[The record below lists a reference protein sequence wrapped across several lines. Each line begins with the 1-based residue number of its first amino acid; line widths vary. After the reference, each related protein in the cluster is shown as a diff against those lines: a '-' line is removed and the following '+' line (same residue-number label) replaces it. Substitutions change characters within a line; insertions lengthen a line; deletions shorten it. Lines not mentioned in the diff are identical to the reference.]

1 MKLIILI
8 GLLLSV
14 TAVAP
19 KSIEQK
25 AAGIAEQRARQLDQG
40 PATFESRDENGE
52 KKSSESN
59 SRDDRRASDSSW
71 MIPIYLSTWTPGA
84 LEQVLQKMLRIRQAV
99 QEADSPPQRSSYGYG
114 YGYGYGLGY
123 ELGYGLGYPFGDK
136 SRDIKNGG
144 GNAPEM
150 QRREKKDASLEQCTR
165 LSKLDLQLIV
175 DSSASVGETD
185 FNKMMAGIAD
195 GLISHF
201 DIAEDKTRVA
211 LFKYSSHHIMVREIR
226 LDSYYN
232 ADNLK
237 AAIKETEFE
246 KGVTL
251 TATAMEKALAHYE
264 TGVRDDGKTAKVCIV
279 FTDGDPTSPSEKA
292 RVPAASK
299 AWAGIGA
306 TVFAVGIGGQI
317 SQEGLIDIAGSEDR
331 ILSVSDFAIGREANS
346 LLVKVCAA
354 LRPQPQPQLQP
365 QPQPQ
370 PQPCETNPCQ
380 RGSCRDEDND
390 YSCDCEAGY
399 GGKNCD
405 EDLSECLAGDGAHY
419 RGTKATTKTG
429 LKCQNWA
436 LQSPHEHH
444 CSYCTPNE
452 KPELVSNYC
461 RNPNPDTSNE
471 PWCYTMD
478 SNKRWEYCG
487 IPKCSTEGCREY
499 FVLHTKQSWNEA
511 KAACEAE
518 GAQLATLATPSEV
531 EKAAEKTEDRT
542 FYWIGGSCPDC
553 RREDVRDDKWKWIDG
568 EKISLD
574 HPYWKLWTAGGK
586 TNKSPFDTDGDA
598 KFLTLYRNGTDAQFV
613 NGCCGQRMALCQ
625 HCPN

>member
-52 KKSSESN
+52 
-59 SRDDRRASDSSW
+59 
-71 MIPIYLSTWTPGA
+71 
-84 LEQVLQKMLRIRQAV
+84 EQVLQKMLRIRQAV

-331 ILSVSDFAIGREANS
+331 ILSVSDFAIGREADS

-354 LRPQPQPQLQP
+354 LRPQLQP

-370 PQPCETNPCQ
+370 PQPCGTNPCQ

>member
-52 KKSSESN
+52 
-59 SRDDRRASDSSW
+59 
-71 MIPIYLSTWTPGA
+71 
-84 LEQVLQKMLRIRQAV
+84 EQVLQKMLRIRQAV
-99 QEADSPPQRSSYGYG
+99 QEADS
-114 YGYGYGLGY
+114 
-123 ELGYGLGYPFGDK
+123 
-136 SRDIKNGG
+136 NGG

-195 GLISHF
+195 GLISQF

-279 FTDGDPTSPSEKA
+279 FTDGDPTTPSEKA

-331 ILSVSDFAIGREANS
+331 ILSVADFAIGREANS

-354 LRPQPQPQLQP
+354 LRPQPQPQL

-531 EKAAEKTEDRT
+531 EKAAEKTEDKT
-542 FYWIGGSCPDC
+542 HYWIGGSCPDC
-553 RREDVRDDKWKWIDG
+553 RREDVRDDKWKWVDG

-574 HPYWKLWTAGGK
+574 HPYWKLWTADGK